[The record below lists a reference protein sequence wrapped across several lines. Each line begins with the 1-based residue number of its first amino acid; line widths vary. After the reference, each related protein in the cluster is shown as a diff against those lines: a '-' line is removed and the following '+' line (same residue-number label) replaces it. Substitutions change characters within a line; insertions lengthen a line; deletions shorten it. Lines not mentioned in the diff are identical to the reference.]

1 MAAASEPNPGVDG
14 ARGGWGL
21 VVEAAESRPSPRG
34 LDDETP
40 ATRPH
45 EMGRRIARFRETD
58 RTVSGDGSHGFGRR
72 IARDGETTGRRPGT
86 FVSGTRHFRF
96 RNPALSFHGER
107 AALDRSLS
115 PTHTYAVGPPPL
127 DLVLDRKK
135 DNNTRAMRGR
145 APVRLADPGRR
156 PGSPP
161 REDRSPLM
169 TPAARGRG
177 PPGLGAG
184 GAARTDWCDGTTGA
198 DKQAGPWRGQF
209 RSLARAV
216 SVPGAGSFGP
226 SGGHFESLWGAV

>member
-1 MAAASEPNPGVDG
+1 MTADG
-14 ARGGWGL
+14 NGGG
-21 VVEAAESRPSPRG
+21 ERTQS
-34 LDDETP
+34 
-40 ATRPH
+40 
-45 EMGRRIARFRETD
+45 GRRRGAGWLGSGRRGRGVAAVAPGSRRRDPSHPTARDGETD

-72 IARDGETTGRRPGT
+72 IARFRETDR
-86 FVSGTRHFRF
+86 TRWGDDRATAGHFRF

-216 SVPGAGSFGP
+216 SVPLGGTLSP
-226 SGGHFESLWGAV
+226 SGGHFESLWGAL